1 MKSVLAILLAAA
13 TGGVVQAPIS
23 RVADDARVIDR
34 VAEVSHGDVPD
45 NLLRRLV
52 NLDLDLLRGRRADGT
67 YQFATYERLESA
79 RTSESFSIE
88 TSNEDRLT
96 KVETKGAFVYRAV
109 LDVPARRLVV
119 AKNRP
124 VFVDH
129 VEVEYMPQD
138 ASIVKTQVVRVGA
151 WLEPGTLRQID
162 IEDIGRQTT
171 VRVFARS
178 DKKNGYGNLAVSLLQ
193 AKVIDNPDSPYADAV
208 SSAKAI
214 LRALDHADIGSVRAM
229 AQRIDAR
236 LRTPASA
243 SVLDVSATRTPEH
256 PTHAAETIGGGV
268 AAGGVQTE
276 LQAIEDLLTGTEAE
290 RRQGLDRLHQLLR
303 RMRGSSGSTP

>member
-1 MKSVLAILLAAA
+1 MNAILATLLVVASAA
-13 TGGVVQAPIS
+13 VQPPIA
-23 RVADDARVIDR
+23 RVAEDARVIDR
-34 VAEVSHGDVPD
+34 VAEVSHGDLPD
-45 NLLRRLV
+45 ELLRGLV

-79 RTSESFSIE
+79 RTSESFSIG

-96 KVETKGAFVYRAV
+96 RVETRGAFVYRAV

-129 VEVEYMPQD
+129 VEIEYMPRD
-138 ASIVKTQVVRVGA
+138 ASIVKTQVVRVSA
-151 WLEPGTLRQID
+151 WLEPGTLRPID
-162 IEDIGRQTT
+162 IEEIGRQAT

-236 LRTPASA
+236 LRTPAPA
-243 SVLDVSATRTPEH
+243 SVVEVVATRAPEV
-256 PTHAAETIGGGV
+256 PARAPETIGGGV
-268 AAGGVQTE
+268 VAAGVQTE
-276 LQAIEDLLTGTEAE
+276 LQAIEDLLTGTETE

-303 RMRGSSGSTP
+303 RVRGSSGSTP